1 MPKKPADLCEEISL
15 REREIEEAID
25 KLMKHQD
32 EIEESILKLQRK
44 KRKGESFDEGLL
56 ADLKGVRKQADNEIG
71 SLSQERTELFND
83 LPTIKEASGKLKVVA
98 SELEEDAKLVERAA
112 EKIQEVTQKIQKAEE
127 LILKIVSVLK

>member
-1 MPKKPADLCEEISL
+1 MSEEISL

-32 EIEESILKLQRK
+32 EIEEECFETSTKEK
-44 KRKGESFDEGLL
+44 ESVSDEGTL

-83 LPTIKEASGKLKVVA
+83 LPTMKEAYGELKVVA

-112 EKIQEVTQKIQKAEE
+112 EKIQEVTQKIQKAR
-127 LILKIVSVLK
+127 I